1 MNHQHVEHFAIIS
14 VLEGDRVH
22 TELWRLEFFRSTKSI
37 GFCGGLNIASMMGGA
52 QPLEGLYPPIKA
64 SVSFGLSPLIESE
77 KHIQHF
83 SYVPPLIK

>member
-37 GFCGGLNIASMMGGA
+37 GFCGGLNIASMMGGTTI
-52 QPLEGLYPPIKA
+52 GRFIPPPHQ
-64 SVSFGLSPLIESE
+64 GEC
-77 KHIQHF
+77 
-83 SYVPPLIK
+83 

>member
-37 GFCGGLNIASMMGGA
+37 GFCGGLNIASMMGGHNHWKVYTPH
-52 QPLEGLYPPIKA
+52 QGEC
-64 SVSFGLSPLIESE
+64 
-77 KHIQHF
+77 
-83 SYVPPLIK
+83 

>member
-37 GFCGGLNIASMMGGA
+37 GFCGGLNIASMMGGGHNHWKVYTPH
-52 QPLEGLYPPIKA
+52 QGEC
-64 SVSFGLSPLIESE
+64 
-77 KHIQHF
+77 
-83 SYVPPLIK
+83 